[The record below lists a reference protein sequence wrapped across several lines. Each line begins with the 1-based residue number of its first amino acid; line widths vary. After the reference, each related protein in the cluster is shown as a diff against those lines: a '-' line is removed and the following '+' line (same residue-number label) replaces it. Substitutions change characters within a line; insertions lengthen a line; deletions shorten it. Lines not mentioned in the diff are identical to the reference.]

1 MTPKI
6 SIITATHRRPDLLYK
21 CIKSVQTST
30 LQEYE
35 HIIVGD
41 HCDWAERVC
50 DSFPFDERIKY
61 FETPH
66 PHVWNAGASSKN
78 IGIEKAQTD
87 YIVYCD
93 DDNIVLENHLEVMY
107 NELLKGTQ
115 ICASKLYEVTLEDW
129 GNGSIKTLM
138 KMVIPKS
145 TELGNGNIHY
155 GDMQCYGHTKL
166 LSDKVGGWI
175 TADEIQYDR
184 TWLKSSVNEDG
195 YLLRKFKKLGGE
207 KTVFLDSI
215 SVIYYGRGACSN
227 TDYDYESLLDKDKL
241 FVYPELVRGFNE

>member
-50 DSFPFDERIKY
+50 DSFSFDERIKY
-61 FETPH
+61 FETPY
-66 PHVWNAGASSKN
+66 PHVWNAGASAKN
-78 IGIEKAQTD
+78 VGIQNAITD

-93 DDNIVLENHLEVMY
+93 DDNIILNNHLEVMY
-107 NELLKGTQ
+107 NELSKGTQ
-115 ICASKLYEVTLEDW
+115 ICASKLYEITLKDW
-129 GNGSIKTLM
+129 GSGSIRKLM
-138 KMVIPKS
+138 ETPIP
-145 TELGNGNIHY
+145 TTNGFVGGRDHY
-155 GDMQCYGHTKL
+155 SDMQCYGHTKS
-166 LSDKVGGWI
+166 LSDKVGGWV
-175 TADEIQYDR
+175 TADKIQHDSR
-184 TWLKSSVNEDG
+184 WKRSAINEDG
-195 YLLRKFKKLGGE
+195 YLLWKFKKLGVE
-207 KTVFLDSI
+207 KTIFLDDI

-227 TDYDYESLLDKDKL
+227 KDYEYESLLDKDKL